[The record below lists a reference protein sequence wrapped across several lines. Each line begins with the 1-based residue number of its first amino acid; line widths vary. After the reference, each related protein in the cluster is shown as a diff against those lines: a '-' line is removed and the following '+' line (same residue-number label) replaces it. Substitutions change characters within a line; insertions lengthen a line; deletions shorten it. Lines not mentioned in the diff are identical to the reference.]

1 MAISTD
7 MLAAFVKVSELASV
21 SAAAGELG
29 VGKSVVSKRV
39 AQLEAAVK
47 ATLFSR
53 STRRIALTAAG
64 ETYLEFAR
72 RALREVASAEERL
85 RDLRVELTG
94 QIRLTAPVSWGQHVL
109 AKRLPDFLRLHP
121 AIEIELHLADRM
133 MDVAAERIDLA
144 LRWTTLPAQDLT
156 ATPIAEV
163 DWVIAAAPS
172 YLAAAGGAPQA
183 AAELARH
190 PCLSYWRETSDDT
203 WTLFEGGASHAVR
216 VDSRYHVNN
225 PDAGR
230 CGAGRPRHR
239 VAAGV
244 RVPDGARRR
253 PAAASASELR
263 AADQVRHPHHRVLH
277 PGAHAAGAHPGAAR
291 LPAHAARLTPP
302 AARACYVATR
312 VQVKKPLSVSRPR
325 RGSSLSTPAGPL
337 SLQWNTPPS

>member
-64 ETYLEFAR
+64 EAYLDFAR

-121 AIEIELHLADRM
+121 AIEIELQLADRM

-144 LRWTTLPAQDLT
+144 LRWTTLPAQELT
-156 ATPIAEV
+156 ATPVAQV

-172 YLAAAGGAPQA
+172 YLAAAGGAPQT

-190 PCLSYWRETSDDT
+190 PCLSYWRESSDDA

-216 VDSRYHVNN
+216 VGSRYHVNN
-225 PDAGR
+225 PDAVVDAAL
-230 CGAGRPRHR
+230 AGLGIALLPGY
-239 VAAGV
+239 VC
-244 RVPDGARRR
+244 
-253 PAAASASELR
+253 R
-263 AADQVRHPHHRVLH
+263 AALDDGRLRRVL
-277 PGAHAAGAHPGAAR
+277 AHCVP
-291 LPAHAARLTPP
+291 LTKFG
-302 AARACYVATR
+302 TR
-312 VQVKKPLSVSRPR
+312 ITAF
-325 RGSSLSTPAGPL
+325 STPERTRLARIQALLAFLRTQLG
-337 SLQWNTPPS
+337 